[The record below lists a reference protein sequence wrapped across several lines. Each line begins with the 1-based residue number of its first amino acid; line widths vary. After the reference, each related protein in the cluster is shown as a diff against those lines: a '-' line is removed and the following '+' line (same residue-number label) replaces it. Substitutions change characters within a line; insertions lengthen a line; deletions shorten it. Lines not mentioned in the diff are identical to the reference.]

1 MTDVLA
7 LAHGL
12 GGLRLAVL
20 DERIALT
27 GGEAQLGHG
36 ALAVEHAQLDL
47 VVEDHELVTGA
58 SLYPHAGPGGEL
70 AGDVIDNCGRSGH
83 GAIVALL
90 ARP

>member
-27 GGEAQLGHG
+27 GGEAQLGHR

-47 VVEDHELVTGA
+47 VVEDDELVT
-58 SLYPHAGPGGEL
+58 
-70 AGDVIDNCGRSGH
+70 
-83 GAIVALL
+83 
-90 ARP
+90 